1 MRTFNIQVVITIAFA
16 AVSGFKEVIRDRVS
30 CTLFPIHN
38 FGSSYDGH
46 RKGVSYPAHFPAV
59 RILVSQKENS
69 PPVTMSAIATHMPF
83 NNYTFTRTKRHKL

>member
-16 AVSGFKEVIRDRVS
+16 AGSGFKEVIRDRVS
-30 CTLFPIHN
+30 CKLFPIHN